1 MWIPVGKALRCNRV
15 VTRVFC
21 IGVILHSKIILCV
34 WWVQNVGGA
43 LESVQIFNLVEG
55 LKWSFKTFSSRGS
68 SLMLS
73 LDISLQLGT
82 LVS

>member
-1 MWIPVGKALRCNRV
+1 
-15 VTRVFC
+15 
-21 IGVILHSKIILCV
+21 
-34 WWVQNVGGA
+34 VGGA

-55 LKWSFKTFSSRGS
+55 LKWSFKTFPSRGS

-82 LVS
+82 LVSYLKLEKLEL